1 MGFGK
6 IAASLTGASLTG
18 AKKKPYRRKDEATC
32 CKPWRKPYAVR
43 LSAKHKAS
51 RKPYSRLP
59 ALSAGTL
66 NSILFGAVLRPSGM
80 ALLVQEGR
88 TILVHVEL
96 NHQPQP

>member
-6 IAASLTGASLTG
+6 IAASLTAASLTG
-18 AKKKPYRRKDEATC
+18 AKMKPYRRKDEATC
-32 CKPWRKPYAVR
+32 CKPWRLCCMPYAVR

-66 NSILFGAVLRPSGM
+66 NSILFGAVDPK
-80 ALLVQEGR
+80 
-88 TILVHVEL
+88 
-96 NHQPQP
+96 P